1 MESKIEIHND
11 YCTDMDSNDI
21 QAILSQITALV
32 TDAVL
37 RATAKSEN
45 PKNMPEKMA
54 KIQEKPE
61 SKIYETMYYNR
72 NHNNCMFF
80 TTIHYISLYRISRSG
95 SQSIIDCNHVLRIDA
110 W

>member
-37 RATAKSEN
+37 RATAKAEN
-45 PKNMPEKMA
+45 EDSVA
-54 KIQEKPE
+54 
-61 SKIYETMYYNR
+61 
-72 NHNNCMFF
+72 
-80 TTIHYISLYRISRSG
+80 
-95 SQSIIDCNHVLRIDA
+95 
-110 W
+110 